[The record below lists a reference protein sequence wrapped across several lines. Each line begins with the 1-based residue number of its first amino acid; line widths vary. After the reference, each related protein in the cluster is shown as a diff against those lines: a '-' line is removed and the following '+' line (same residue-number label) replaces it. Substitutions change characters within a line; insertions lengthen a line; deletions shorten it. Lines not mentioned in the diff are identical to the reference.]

1 MKRRI
6 AVVWCCIAGA
16 VACLSGCATTCD
28 GSYFK
33 GPDGSEI
40 CVTDGAIKGA
50 TGH

>member
-1 MKRRI
+1 MQRRL
-6 AVVWCCIAGA
+6 VVVLAFLVSGLAI
-16 VACLSGCATTCD
+16 LSGCASTCN

-50 TGH
+50 TGN